1 MEKNLSYYIKH
12 PEKAMEISESEM
24 KAWLEQYP
32 YSAAVHMLRARKS
45 LDGLAP
51 ASKDDII
58 RAADYVSDPLFLYYQ
73 LLKNEE
79 KETETLEAIR
89 NWKKEENGPSSV
101 DQVLPDA
108 AEEGPVVPPGE
119 PEQTSNPPES
129 ERKTRNKEEVPP
141 EQKPEPG
148 RSTRPQTKR
157 STSESAGKTQPRAAK
172 KPTVIGPTPSK
183 DDTAK
188 EQAKKEEVVK
198 EALQAQKA
206 GPLTFSSWLNSLE
219 PVERRQKPK
228 PTAKSKINK
237 PKKSTKKKR
246 SRLDKLISESI
257 AEKEEA
263 ISETYAD
270 LLISQGYTEKAKE
283 VLRKLLLKFPEK
295 SGYFAAKIENL
306 DKE

>member
-32 YSAAVHMLRARKS
+32 YSAAVRMLRARKS

-89 NWKKEENGPSSV
+89 NWKKEESGPSSV
-101 DQVLPDA
+101 NKVLPDA
-108 AEEGPVVPPGE
+108 AEEGPVVPDE
-119 PEQTSNPPES
+119 PEQTASPPES
-129 ERKTRNKEEVPP
+129 ERKTGNKEEIPP
-141 EQKPEPG
+141 EQKPEPR

-157 STSESAGKTQPRAAK
+157 STSKSADKAQPKTTK
-172 KPTVIGPTPSK
+172 KPSVIGPTPSRE
-183 DDTAK
+183 DRAA
-188 EQAKKEEVVK
+188 EQAKKQEVVK
-198 EALQAQKA
+198 EALQAQKS

-219 PVERRQKPK
+219 PVEGKEKPK
-228 PTAKSKINK
+228 TGAKSKKKK
-237 PKKSTKKKR
+237 PKKSTKKR
-246 SRLDKLISESI
+246 SRLDKLISQSI